1 MSELAKKTYANY
13 HKNYRESLE
22 KAMPYGT
29 MLETARKKREE
40 AQKLENEL
48 TTTPDVSTERIWTDW
63 RKDREKITK
72 LKNEAEAAEQAASAY
87 SAMMRQEGAKRLP
100 LNQLEYL
107 INAPGADKDPNIGYY
122 RTAYDQ
128 KKSRQE
134 TKNLPQNVIN
144 LLDRYNAED
153 TNATVDA
160 YSSIVAAMTGQKT
173 GRLYTSGARKAQ
185 IGQELE
191 RMGYSNYKDLAAYR
205 KYITDAE
212 TNEKTQK
219 EFENFAKDHP
229 AAAAASARLLSPTA
243 TITGFG
249 GWVKNNLNGSPLQSP
264 NTKGADFQLSRAKNA
279 IDDTVSNSFEDGKLS
294 KKTKAFLYQTGMSGI
309 DSLTASLLGK
319 SGGALLGAGAL
330 VDSYIDASDKGASK
344 NQAFWSSALSGI
356 AESLFESVSIG
367 RLNAMKEIAP
377 RSLRDI
383 IKNIGK
389 STLTNFSEEAA
400 TEVANILSDYLVNGG
415 ISDYQQQVNDKLR
428 AGYSKEEAK
437 KSTFLSMGKRVLEAG
452 AGGALMGAAFGSVG
466 SVSGKINYESQLKER
481 GKSLSEYGGEE
492 KLLASAY
499 QFGTDGDEK
508 LSKAANAVEQ
518 NRNELFRKTEEYEIN
533 QADTIQT
540 QETRNNA
547 KQAVEQRLTELG
559 EKSESINGVAEA
571 AIKVIAGEKLSTKE
585 KAAIENSRY
594 GQRVLNEIEDAEKVT
609 DNTASG
615 WAEGLSDSLKN
626 TVETQKTENVK
637 NKAKRPE
644 YTRKELRQ
652 IGKLEEA
659 LAEHTEE
666 TAKGSV
672 KMAVEDR
679 LTELGES
686 KENIEKVTQAA
697 VKAASGEEL
706 SARDERAIN
715 KSRFGKRVMNEIADA
730 MSERGAYSSN
740 WAADMKNDVD
750 GIYDVFSS
758 PDIDAYRNRGAYEGE
773 SAESRATVQQN
784 EAGTSTN
791 GTERFLKRTDMSEE
805 TLKTMDELREDGQ
818 DREAFEKSFE
828 AFYSM
833 GKSGYS
839 EEEAARS
846 QAAAASDFSDFQKQ
860 AAFELGKAAREVQ
873 NQVKLSSISK
883 IGENDTLV
891 LDENGNEVSL
901 FEVNADRGVKLLF
914 NKAAKLRDVEAANA
928 FLGGYETGMEV
939 IPYEE
944 SFRSF
949 NAAGK
954 QNQNISFEQF
964 MSEHKDYEELF
975 NYIKPETAYAAFETG
990 AQYAA
995 LNSTEQPKKSRKK
1008 AKTKGSYTNN
1018 TTAAETDAVFEAA
1031 AKKLGVQIVK
1041 EESLWSEDGR
1051 EANAQFIPSQMKI
1064 LISSQAQSEFTDTIH
1079 ELGHLAESYNGEK
1092 MASVRGA
1099 LFSWYVDKNG
1109 YSSLEDMIGKFQ
1121 EDYGTSREN
1130 AIEEMTNEALSGI
1143 FSTDEGVNDFLNWL
1157 KEDSGYSKAEKKSV
1171 LQRIIE
1177 FFDRI
1182 VEAVKQ
1188 TIKDGDLS
1196 QTAREFAQMQADKAA
1211 QIREMFLD
1219 ALDGIDGKKRKNTAE
1234 ETKNSIAPD
1243 FETKY
1248 DNWDK
1253 KDSTISFKVGT
1264 TSNVLKQLGV
1274 DVKTI
1279 FWDSSKILK
1288 IKRDH
1293 PAMKDS
1299 VIKQVPKILENP
1311 ILVMRSLTDDSR
1323 LTLFGEVYDTN
1334 NVPVLAVLELNAKSK
1349 KGTSVDIIKIA
1360 SAYGKDNN
1368 LQSFIDRSQ
1377 ILYINPNK
1385 KRTRSWFVVNRLQLP
1400 LLLTNS
1406 GFVNSSLSQNDSDV
1420 NKTLSKNITDSEVK
1434 NSLKRTDSEGTKNSR
1449 KKSYVSR
1456 DGHFLSYR
1464 ETGGSDAHEQ
1474 ALRWAAR
1481 NSVED
1486 GDRRLAYCKEAWYI
1500 IEKDSNDYAG
1510 YQVLERIRK
1519 GEYDN
1524 ERRRVEEYN
1533 RRNKR
1538 RTVSGEFAEYD
1549 FGSEQRVRY
1558 GDERYGFDIN
1568 GTGYETKS
1576 GRVLSVD
1583 RSSSQRGKA
1592 RIESGQ
1598 NTFGGNENRTGTGT
1612 ERLTD
1617 SEVKNSLKQTDRDKA
1632 ESTQSKKR
1640 LYNESDTLFMQWSNS
1655 QSTPVGKRKVFKRG
1669 KEWVLFE
1676 KTEDGCIELFRG
1688 KYKTEVLNY
1697 GKTYT
1702 ETNKSYDGYIEEIG
1716 ADNGR
1721 NLRDLLGI
1729 GDEGN
1734 ADGFGSQTES
1744 GRLQSDTGRSRG
1756 HLLSG
1761 DGRISDITDSE
1772 ETKNSLRHSLG
1783 ISDNTAEESLVA
1795 QNEEYRKLIGELQT
1809 QLGKRHFVDTKKVQT
1824 LAKVIKEDYRS
1835 TIRTDELTDMLGSF
1849 YSSIANNKG
1858 LSWDVVKIKTREIAE
1873 AVVSKSKN
1881 MTEISEKSR
1890 SVINDIRSVAI
1901 KLSDEQKA
1909 EVASYYGSYNNF
1921 RRSTFGTLKIRND
1934 GISLD
1939 QRFLELS
1946 ETYPYI
1952 FSKETADVDQ
1962 PTALFE
1968 AAKAL
1973 KNGYFDGENRFDR
1986 DSAVDFLAADIYEK
2000 YFEIPDSKSLEDD
2013 YRLKLNAEK
2022 VKLRRQLEKAK
2033 AQIKEENDIALRAAR
2048 AEYAENLSD
2057 IRDEYDEKF
2066 LQNKARY
2073 EQRVQKIADTN
2084 TRAQQRKA
2092 IIRKVKRFSNML
2104 LKTSTKGGYVGE
2116 KDGRKLVIYNNIP
2129 EELRKPVAALCE
2141 IFADDNSVFDFEK
2154 LDELKSSYAT
2164 IRANTPAEETYLS
2177 GIYDADIE
2185 EELERLK
2192 KTISGKRLAQL
2203 SQRQLGTI
2211 KNILDHFDAM
2221 IKNETEIFVN
2231 GRTRQMKE
2239 IGTKT
2244 LSELKAK
2251 GKKRQRQLGKLQNSA
2266 DRTKKFAV
2274 NNLKPVYFFEKVGGE
2289 FKTLYWDLHKG
2300 QDKYVRNIVA
2310 AENFIEKTVEKFGAD
2325 KWLKENDKATFTT
2338 VRKEKL
2344 ALTLEQRLLIYATAK
2359 REQLSGQNSLHLMS
2373 GGVVFENQIQRNK
2386 DKTKPWKFR
2395 DEDAQAHPLALE
2407 DIIKIVG
2414 SLTESQKKFA
2424 DELVGY
2430 LSGDMAQ
2437 LGNEVSMKLYGY
2449 RKFNER
2455 YYIPFNSAQ
2464 SFGFQRFGEQGESLL
2479 RSLSFTKQTV
2489 RGAATPLVLSDFTE
2503 VVAKHIERMSAY
2515 NALVVPLENMG
2526 KVWNFKTV
2534 TSDSEIGAS
2543 VASQFET
2550 AFGKEYRDYFVQ
2562 FVKDVNGNVM
2572 SDSREE
2578 VYNSFLRKFKKSA
2591 VFASASV
2598 TIQQPSAICRAFAE
2612 VNPIYFAAST
2622 FDSRKSYDECMK
2634 YAPIAQ
2640 LKEIGGFD
2648 TSSGRNMVDFLLE
2661 AKNQPK
2667 GKEKFKA
2674 FFTDS
2679 DFRDNVLSAAPGL
2692 ADRLTWAHIWNAVK
2706 RETKAK
2712 TGLSG
2717 ERLLEKAGERFTEVI
2732 EKTQVYDSVLTRS
2745 GNMRSKSGAMQ
2756 TVTAFMAEPTTT
2768 VNMLYDAAINAR
2780 QDPKKFFRV
2789 YSSVLCATLFNA
2801 ALKSIITAT
2810 RDDDEEKT
2818 NLEKYIAQVVGN
2830 FMNDLNPATLIPF
2843 VRDICSRFTGYDV
2856 SRSDV
2861 DMVSNLVDAI
2871 KKCTLGDKV
2880 PLDKKITGLAGALG
2894 DFLGIPA
2901 KNIIRDIYSVKTAV
2915 KDIKAPGKTTAKG
2928 IKFAIQA
2935 EIFPSLKNL
2944 NLLDEASR
2952 KEKLYEAWLDKDAE
2966 TYERLAKSYKSGTA
2980 IKDALTDEI
2989 KNDYLDGT
2997 ITAEKAEELLSP
3009 FFDEKNEAYYKIREW
3024 DDGEE
3029 ESEEEEDKNSGFYQL
3044 GTAKVKPKEKKKKEK
3059 TTNILLEIQG
3069 KDAEV
3074 KDEEEDSDEP
3084 YAKFTY
3090 LEEAVKASDAAAFKK
3105 EAADLRKHGISQ
3117 DTIEAKTKTYL
3128 KNDNQVV
3135 AAGKRYAKG
3144 DVSALDESERIAQK
3158 YGIEKRTVQAAIRSV
3173 AGIKTYSDSLTNGT
3187 DNIYADMHTAIAAKD
3202 NEAAAEI
3209 AGELIKAKIAEDI
3222 AEGKSADKAKN
3233 DVYHGVRSSIA
3244 SNWKE
3249 AYLKASSTERAEI
3262 RASLYATGAYESL
3275 YALDKTLANWRNG

>member
-1 MSELAKKTYANY
+1 MSKKNLTFQERAAQAYLNFEKAQIAQNKKTYAE
-13 HKNYRESLE
+13 KNAEKKAKEARE
-22 KAMPYGT
+22 KATQFDQNRTTIFQVPT
-29 MLETARKKREE
+29 KDKTWSDWRRDREE
-40 AQKLENEL
+40 LSRLRA
-48 TTTPDVSTERIWTDW
+48 
-63 RKDREKITK
+63 
-72 LKNEAEAAEQAASAY
+72 EAEEAEQRAAAISATVNQHRAN
-87 SAMMRQEGAKRLP
+87 SLSLDILDKR
-100 LNQLEYL
+100 

-134 TKNLPQNVIN
+134 TKNLPKNVIN

-153 TNATVDA
+153 TNSTADA
-160 YSSIVAAMTGQKT
+160 YSSIFAAMTGQKT
-173 GRLYTSGARKAQ
+173 GVNYTSGARRAQ

-191 RMGYSNYKDLAAYR
+191 RLGYSNYKDLAAYR
-205 KYITDAE
+205 KYITDTE

-309 DSLTASLLGK
+309 DSLTASLLGR
-319 SGGALLGAGAL
+319 GGGPLLGAGAL

-356 AESLFESVSIG
+356 AESLFESFSIG
-367 RLNAMKEIAP
+367 QLNAMKEIAP

-389 STLTNFSEEAA
+389 STVTNFSEEAA

-415 ISDYQQQVNDKLR
+415 ISDYQQQVNDKIR
-428 AGYSKEEAK
+428 AGYSKDEAK
-437 KSTFLSMGKRVLEAG
+437 KNTFLSMGKRVFEAG
-452 AGGALMGAAFGSVG
+452 AGGALMGAAFGGVG
-466 SVSGKINYESQLKER
+466 SVSGKINYDTQLKER

-492 KLLASAY
+492 RLLASAY

-508 LSKAANAVEQ
+508 LAKAANAVEQ
-518 NRNELFRKTEEYEIN
+518 NRNELFRKTEEFES
-533 QADTIQT
+533 A
-540 QETRNNA
+540 ET
-547 KQAVEQRLTELG
+547 AVDNRFTELG
-559 EKSESINGVAEA
+559 ENQKNIKKVSPV
-571 AIKVIAGEKLSTKE
+571 AIKAIMGEKLSAKD
-585 KAAIENSRY
+585 KRVIKNSKY
-594 GQRVLNEIEDAEKVT
+594 GQRVIGEISAAYSENGGGTTSKWAKEVIDNIGGTQDAKNE
-609 DNTASG
+609 
-615 WAEGLSDSLKN
+615 
-626 TVETQKTENVK
+626 
-637 NKAKRPE
+637 KATTRPE
-644 YTRKELRQ
+644 YTRKELKQ
-652 IGKLEEA
+652 IGKLDEE
-659 LAEHTEE
+659 LYKYTVEKSIESE
-666 TAKGSV
+666 RKSAK
-672 KMAVEDR
+672 KAIEDR
-679 LTELGES
+679 LVELGES
-686 KENIEKVTQAA
+686 EENSKTISSVA
-697 VKAASGEEL
+697 VKSAFGEKL
-706 SARDERAIN
+706 SAKDEKIIEN
-715 KSRFGKRVMNEIADA
+715 SKFGRRVLNEISYGMA
-730 MSERGAYSSN
+730 SSN
-740 WAADMKNDVD
+740 GFSSAWVTDMKDSIKNVRDSV
-750 GIYDVFSS
+750 YDAYYS
-758 PDIDAYRNRGAYEGE
+758 PDVDAYRNRIYEGE
-773 SAESRATVQQN
+773 STGSETAAQQSGARTN
-784 EAGTSTN
+784 TN
-791 GTERFLKRTDMSEE
+791 GTERYLNRTDISEE

-828 AFYSM
+828 AYYSM

-839 EEEAARS
+839 KEEAMAS
-846 QAAAASDFSDFQKQ
+846 KNAAASADFSDFQKEK
-860 AAFELGKAAREVQ
+860 AFELGQAAREVQ

-883 IGENDTLV
+883 IGKNDTLV

-914 NKAAKLRDVEAANA
+914 NKAAKLGDVEAANA
-928 FLGGYETGMEV
+928 FLGGYETGMDV
-939 IPYEE
+939 NLYEK
-944 SFRSF
+944 SFSSF
-949 NAAGK
+949 NAAGR

-964 MSEHKDYEELF
+964 INEHGDMKELYD
-975 NYIKPETAYAAFETG
+975 YIKPKTAYAAFETG
-990 AQYAA
+990 AQYAK
-995 LNSTEQPKKSRKK
+995 LNSAEQPKKSRKK

-1092 MASVRGA
+1092 MASVKGA
-1099 LFSWYVDKNG
+1099 LLDWYAEKNG
-1109 YSSLEDMIGKFQ
+1109 GTALEDTIKMFQ
-1121 EDYGTSREN
+1121 DSYGTSREN
-1130 AIEEMTNEALSGI
+1130 AIEEMTNEALSGL

-1219 ALDGIDGKKRKNTAE
+1219 ALDGIDGKKRENAGS
-1234 ETKNSIAPD
+1234 ETKDSLAPD
-1243 FETKY
+1243 FEAKY
-1248 DNWDK
+1248 DKWDK
-1253 KDSTISFKVGT
+1253 RDSTISFKIGT
-1264 TSNVLKQLGV
+1264 TSSVLKHLGV

-1293 PAMKDS
+1293 PSMRDS

-1311 ILVMRSLTDDSR
+1311 ILVMRSLTNDSR
-1323 LTLFGEVYDTN
+1323 LTLFGEVYDAEGI
-1334 NVPVLAVLELNAKSK
+1334 PVLAVLELNAKSK

-1406 GFVNSSLSQNDSDV
+1406 GFVDFSLSQNNGSV
-1420 NKTLSKNITDSEVK
+1420 NAD
-1434 NSLKRTDSEGTKNSR
+1434 SR
-1449 KKSYVSR
+1449 K
-1456 DGHFLSYR
+1456 
-1464 ETGGSDAHEQ
+1464 
-1474 ALRWAAR
+1474 
-1481 NSVED
+1481 
-1486 GDRRLAYCKEAWYI
+1486 
-1500 IEKDSNDYAG
+1500 
-1510 YQVLERIRK
+1510 
-1519 GEYDN
+1519 
-1524 ERRRVEEYN
+1524 
-1533 RRNKR
+1533 
-1538 RTVSGEFAEYD
+1538 
-1549 FGSEQRVRY
+1549 
-1558 GDERYGFDIN
+1558 
-1568 GTGYETKS
+1568 
-1576 GRVLSVD
+1576 
-1583 RSSSQRGKA
+1583 RS
-1592 RIESGQ
+1592 
-1598 NTFGGNENRTGTGT
+1598 
-1612 ERLTD
+1612 
-1617 SEVKNSLKQTDRDKA
+1617 
-1632 ESTQSKKR
+1632 
-1640 LYNESDTLFMQWSNS
+1640 
-1655 QSTPVGKRKVFKRG
+1655 
-1669 KEWVLFE
+1669 
-1676 KTEDGCIELFRG
+1676 
-1688 KYKTEVLNY
+1688 
-1697 GKTYT
+1697 
-1702 ETNKSYDGYIEEIG
+1702 
-1716 ADNGR
+1716 
-1721 NLRDLLGI
+1721 
-1729 GDEGN
+1729 
-1734 ADGFGSQTES
+1734 
-1744 GRLQSDTGRSRG
+1744 
-1756 HLLSG
+1756 
-1761 DGRISDITDSE
+1761 TDSE

-1824 LAKVIKEDYRS
+1824 LARVIKEDYRS

-1849 YSSIANNKG
+1849 YSSIANNEG
-1858 LSWDVVKIKTREIAE
+1858 LSWDIVKIKTREIAE

-1881 MTEISEKSR
+1881 MTETSEKSR
-1890 SVINDIRSVAI
+1890 NVINDIRSVAI

-1934 GISLD
+1934 GIALD
-1939 QRFLELS
+1939 QRFSELS

-1973 KNGYFDGENRFDR
+1973 KNGYFDGENGFDR

-2022 VKLRRQLEKAK
+2022 VKMRKSLEKVKAEIKEQYEDDLRRIRTTSAMNVLGVG
-2033 AQIKEENDIALRAAR
+2033 IA
-2048 AEYAENLSD
+2048 
-2057 IRDEYDEKF
+2057 YDEKF

-2154 LDELKSSYAT
+2154 LDELKSSYAA

-2177 GIYDADIE
+2177 GIYDTEIE

-2211 KNILDHFDAM
+2211 KNVLDHFDAM

-2231 GRTRQMKE
+2231 GRTKLVKDV
-2239 IGTKT
+2239 GTQT
-2244 LSELKAK
+2244 ISELKAK

-2266 DRTKKFAV
+2266 DTAKKFAV

-2300 QDKYVRNIVA
+2300 QDKYVRNIEA
-2310 AENFIEKTVEKFGAD
+2310 AKDSVEKTIKKFGAD
-2325 KWLKENDKATFTT
+2325 KWLKENDKVTFTT

-2373 GGVVFENQIQRNK
+2373 GGVVFEDQIQRNK

-2449 RKFNER
+2449 RKFNEK

-2515 NALVVPLENMG
+2515 NALVIPLENMG

-2572 SDSREE
+2572 SDSREA

-2598 TIQQPSAICRAFAE
+2598 TIQQPSAVCRAFAE

-2692 ADRLTWAHIWNAVK
+2692 ADRVTWAHIWNAVK

-2768 VNMLYDAAINAR
+2768 INMLYDAAINAR

-2818 NLEKYIAQVVGN
+2818 NLEKYIAQVIGN
-2830 FMNDLNPATLIPF
+2830 FMNDLNPATLVPF
-2843 VRDICSRFTGYDV
+2843 VRDIYSLLTGYDV
-2856 SRSDV
+2856 SRSDM

-2871 KKCTLGDKV
+2871 KKCTSGDSV
-2880 PLDKKITGLAGALG
+2880 SLDKKITSLAGALG

-2944 NLLDEASR
+2944 NLLDETSR

-2980 IKDALTDEI
+2980 IKNALTDEI

-2997 ITAEKAEELLSP
+2997 ITAEKAEELLST
-3009 FFDEKNEAYYKIREW
+3009 FFDEKNKAYYKIREW
-3024 DDGEE
+3024 NNGEK

-3044 GTAKVKPKEKKKKEK
+3044 GTAKVKPEEKKKKEK
-3059 TTNILLEIQG
+3059 TTNILLKIQG
-3069 KDAEV
+3069 KDSEV
-3074 KDEEEDSDEP
+3074 KDEDDSDEP

-3090 LEEAVKASDAAAFKK
+3090 LEEAVKASDAAAFQK

-3128 KNDNQVV
+3128 KNDKQVV

-3144 DVSALDESERIAQK
+3144 DTSALDESERIAQK
-3158 YGIEKRTVQAAIRSV
+3158 YGIETKTVTAAIRSV
-3173 AGIKTYSDSLTNGT
+3173 AGVTTYSDSLTEGT
-3187 DNIYADMHTAIAAKD
+3187 DYIYSDMHMAIASGD
-3202 NEAAAEI
+3202 NEKTARIAKEIIDAKVAA
-3209 AGELIKAKIAEDI
+3209 GMDR
-3222 AEGKSADKAKN
+3222 DKALF
-3233 DVYHGVRSSIA
+3233 GARSSL
-3244 SNWKE
+3244 SSKWKPI
-3249 AYLKASSTERAEI
+3249 YLAASSTERTKI
-3262 RASLYATGAYESL
+3262 RESLYATGAYSSL

>member
-1 MSELAKKTYANY
+1 M
-13 HKNYRESLE
+13 
-22 KAMPYGT
+22 
-29 MLETARKKREE
+29 
-40 AQKLENEL
+40 AQLDN
-48 TTTPDVSTERIWTDW
+48 
-63 RKDREKITK
+63 
-72 LKNEAEAAEQAASAY
+72 AA
-87 SAMMRQEGAKRLP
+87 
-100 LNQLEYL
+100 
-107 INAPGADKDPNIGYY
+107 
-122 RTAYDQ
+122 
-128 KKSRQE
+128 
-134 TKNLPQNVIN
+134 
-144 LLDRYNAED
+144 
-153 TNATVDA
+153 
-160 YSSIVAAMTGQKT
+160 
-173 GRLYTSGARKAQ
+173 
-185 IGQELE
+185 
-191 RMGYSNYKDLAAYR
+191 
-205 KYITDAE
+205 
-212 TNEKTQK
+212 
-219 EFENFAKDHP
+219 
-229 AAAAASARLLSPTA
+229 
-243 TITGFG
+243 
-249 GWVKNNLNGSPLQSP
+249 
-264 NTKGADFQLSRAKNA
+264 
-279 IDDTVSNSFEDGKLS
+279 
-294 KKTKAFLYQTGMSGI
+294 
-309 DSLTASLLGK
+309 DS
-319 SGGALLGAGAL
+319 
-330 VDSYIDASDKGASK
+330 D
-344 NQAFWSSALSGI
+344 
-356 AESLFESVSIG
+356 
-367 RLNAMKEIAP
+367 
-377 RSLRDI
+377 
-383 IKNIGK
+383 
-389 STLTNFSEEAA
+389 SEERGFK
-400 TEVANILSDYLVNGG
+400 S
-415 ISDYQQQVNDKLR
+415 LR
-428 AGYSKEEAK
+428 AGQK
-437 KSTFLSMGKRVLEAG
+437 KK
-452 AGGALMGAAFGSVG
+452 
-466 SVSGKINYESQLKER
+466 
-481 GKSLSEYGGEE
+481 
-492 KLLASAY
+492 
-499 QFGTDGDEK
+499 
-508 LSKAANAVEQ
+508 
-518 NRNELFRKTEEYEIN
+518 
-533 QADTIQT
+533 
-540 QETRNNA
+540 
-547 KQAVEQRLTELG
+547 
-559 EKSESINGVAEA
+559 
-571 AIKVIAGEKLSTKE
+571 
-585 KAAIENSRY
+585 
-594 GQRVLNEIEDAEKVT
+594 
-609 DNTASG
+609 
-615 WAEGLSDSLKN
+615 
-626 TVETQKTENVK
+626 
-637 NKAKRPE
+637 P
-644 YTRKELRQ
+644 
-652 IGKLEEA
+652 
-659 LAEHTEE
+659 
-666 TAKGSV
+666 
-672 KMAVEDR
+672 
-679 LTELGES
+679 
-686 KENIEKVTQAA
+686 
-697 VKAASGEEL
+697 
-706 SARDERAIN
+706 
-715 KSRFGKRVMNEIADA
+715 
-730 MSERGAYSSN
+730 
-740 WAADMKNDVD
+740 
-750 GIYDVFSS
+750 
-758 PDIDAYRNRGAYEGE
+758 
-773 SAESRATVQQN
+773 
-784 EAGTSTN
+784 
-791 GTERFLKRTDMSEE
+791 
-805 TLKTMDELREDGQ
+805 
-818 DREAFEKSFE
+818 
-828 AFYSM
+828 
-833 GKSGYS
+833 
-839 EEEAARS
+839 
-846 QAAAASDFSDFQKQ
+846 
-860 AAFELGKAAREVQ
+860 
-873 NQVKLSSISK
+873 
-883 IGENDTLV
+883 
-891 LDENGNEVSL
+891 
-901 FEVNADRGVKLLF
+901 
-914 NKAAKLRDVEAANA
+914 
-928 FLGGYETGMEV
+928 V
-939 IPYEE
+939 IPYV
-944 SFRSF
+944 
-949 NAAGK
+949 
-954 QNQNISFEQF
+954 
-964 MSEHKDYEELF
+964 
-975 NYIKPETAYAAFETG
+975 
-990 AQYAA
+990 
-995 LNSTEQPKKSRKK
+995 SR
-1008 AKTKGSYTNN
+1008 
-1018 TTAAETDAVFEAA
+1018 DCR
-1031 AKKLGVQIVK
+1031 L
-1041 EESLWSEDGR
+1041 
-1051 EANAQFIPSQMKI
+1051 
-1064 LISSQAQSEFTDTIH
+1064 
-1079 ELGHLAESYNGEK
+1079 
-1092 MASVRGA
+1092 
-1099 LFSWYVDKNG
+1099 
-1109 YSSLEDMIGKFQ
+1109 
-1121 EDYGTSREN
+1121 
-1130 AIEEMTNEALSGI
+1130 

-1157 KEDSGYSKAEKKSV
+1157 KEDSGYSKAEKESV
-1171 LQRIIE
+1171 LQRIID

-1196 QTAREFAQMQADKAA
+1196 KTAREFAQMQADKAA

-1219 ALDGIDGKKRKNTAE
+1219 ALDGIDGKARKNTAE
-1234 ETKNSIAPD
+1234 ETKNSKKKQR
-1243 FETKY
+1243 KY
-1248 DNWDK
+1248 TNPYENWY
-1253 KDSTISFKVGT
+1253 
-1264 TSNVLKQLGV
+1264 GV
-1274 DVKTI
+1274 D
-1279 FWDSSKILK
+1279 S
-1288 IKRDH
+1288 
-1293 PAMKDS
+1293 
-1299 VIKQVPKILENP
+1299 
-1311 ILVMRSLTDDSR
+1311 
-1323 LTLFGEVYDTN
+1323 
-1334 NVPVLAVLELNAKSK
+1334 
-1349 KGTSVDIIKIA
+1349 
-1360 SAYGKDNN
+1360 
-1368 LQSFIDRSQ
+1368 
-1377 ILYINPNK
+1377 
-1385 KRTRSWFVVNRLQLP
+1385 
-1400 LLLTNS
+1400 
-1406 GFVNSSLSQNDSDV
+1406 
-1420 NKTLSKNITDSEVK
+1420 
-1434 NSLKRTDSEGTKNSR
+1434 
-1449 KKSYVSR
+1449 
-1456 DGHFLSYR
+1456 DGHFLPSN
-1464 ETGGSDAHEQ
+1464 ETGGSDASEQ
-1474 ALRWAAR
+1474 ALFWVAR
-1481 NSVED
+1481 ENVSD
-1486 GDRRLAYCKEAWYI
+1486 GDLWLAPGLGSCYI
-1500 IEKDSNDYAG
+1500 IERMENDRHGYKVVEKIEERDRDYA
-1510 YQVLERIRK
+1510 
-1519 GEYDN
+1519 
-1524 ERRRVEEYN
+1524 
-1533 RRNKR
+1533 KR
-1538 RTVSGEFAEYD
+1538 RIDKHNAENRAKTISREFAEYD
-1549 FGSEQRVRY
+1549 FSSEQRVQF
-1558 GDERYGFDIN
+1558 GNERYDSDISEI
-1568 GTGYETKS
+1568 GYETKG

-1583 RSSSQRGKA
+1583 RSSSQRGKT
-1592 RIESGQ
+1592 RVKSGQ

-1612 ERLTD
+1612 KRLTD

-1632 ESTQSKKR
+1632 ESTQNKKR
-1640 LYNESDTLFMQWSNS
+1640 LYNESDTLFLQWSNS
-1655 QSTPVGKRKVFKRG
+1655 PSVPAGERKMFKRG
-1669 KEWVLFE
+1669 EEWAWFK
-1676 KTEDGCIELFRG
+1676 KTENGCVELFRSKDKEVVREHERAYRKATDEIYG
-1688 KYKTEVLNY
+1688 NTE
-1697 GKTYT
+1697 
-1702 ETNKSYDGYIEEIG
+1702 SIR
-1716 ADNGR
+1716 ADKGR
-1721 NLRDLLGI
+1721 DIWNLRVPRHR
-1729 GDEGN
+1729 GDDVGN
-1734 ADGFGSQTES
+1734 GGQTGSE
-1744 GRLQSDTGRSRG
+1744 RLQSDSEGDNEHLRSGIRG
-1756 HLLSG
+1756 
-1761 DGRISDITDSE
+1761 ISDITDSE

-1783 ISDNTAEESLVA
+1783 ISDSTAEESLVA
-1795 QNEEYRKLIGELQT
+1795 QNEEYRKLISELQT

-1824 LAKVIKEDYRS
+1824 LARVIKEDYRS

-1881 MTEISEKSR
+1881 MTETSEKSR

-1939 QRFLELS
+1939 QRFSELS

-1962 PTALFE
+1962 PMALFE

-1973 KNGYFDGENRFDR
+1973 KNGYFDGENGFDR

-2022 VKLRRQLEKAK
+2022 VKLRGQLEKAK
-2033 AQIKEENDIALRAAR
+2033 AQIKEENNIALRAAR
-2048 AEYAENLSD
+2048 AEYSKNLSD
-2057 IRDEYDEKF
+2057 IRKEYDEKF

-2141 IFADDNSVFDFEK
+2141 IFTDDNSVFDFEK
-2154 LDELKSSYAT
+2154 LDELKSSYAA

-2177 GIYDADIE
+2177 GIYDTEIE

-2203 SQRQLGTI
+2203 SQRQLGVI
-2211 KNILDHFDAM
+2211 KNVLDHFDAM

-2231 GRTRQMKE
+2231 GRTKLVKDV
-2239 IGTKT
+2239 GTQT

-2300 QDKYVRNIVA
+2300 QDKYVRNIEA
-2310 AENFIEKTVEKFGAD
+2310 AKDFVEKTVEKFGAD
-2325 KWLKENDKATFTT
+2325 KWLKKNDKATFTT

-2373 GGVVFENQIQRNK
+2373 GGVVFENQIQRSK

-2489 RGAATPLVLSDFTE
+2489 KGAATPLVLSDFTK

-2648 TSSGRNMVDFLLE
+2648 TASGRNMVDFLLE

-2692 ADRLTWAHIWNAVK
+2692 ADRVTWAHIWNAVK

-2768 VNMLYDAAINAR
+2768 INMLYDAAINAR

-2818 NLEKYIAQVVGN
+2818 NLEKYIAQVIGN
-2830 FMNDLNPATLIPF
+2830 FMNDLNPATLVPF
-2843 VRDICSRFTGYDV
+2843 VRDIYSLFTGYDV
-2856 SRSDV
+2856 SRSDM

-2871 KKCTLGDKV
+2871 KKCTSGDSV
-2880 PLDKKITGLAGALG
+2880 SLDKKITSLAGALG

-2944 NLLDEASR
+2944 NLLDETSR

-2980 IKDALTDEI
+2980 IKNALTDEI

-3009 FFDEKNEAYYKIREW
+3009 FFDEKNKAYYKIREW

-3044 GTAKVKPKEKKKKEK
+3044 GTAKVIKAKVQKKEK
-3059 TTNILLEIQG
+3059 VSNVLSVLQG
-3069 KDAEV
+3069 KDGEV
-3074 KDEEEDSDEP
+3074 KDEEDSDEP

-3090 LEEAVKASDAAAFKK
+3090 LEEAVKANDAAAFKK

-3128 KNDNQVV
+3128 KNDKQVV

-3158 YGIEKRTVQAAIRSV
+3158 YGIETKTVTAAIRSV
-3173 AGIKTYSDSLTNGT
+3173 AGVTTYSDSLTEGT
-3187 DNIYADMHTAIAAKD
+3187 EYIYSDMHMAIASGD
-3202 NEAAAEI
+3202 NE
-3209 AGELIKAKIAEDI
+3209 KTAKIAKEIID
-3222 AEGKSADKAKN
+3222 AKVAAGMDRDKALF
-3233 DVYHGVRSSIA
+3233 GARSSL
-3244 SNWKE
+3244 SSKWKPI
-3249 AYLKASSTERAEI
+3249 YLAASSTERAKI
-3262 RASLYATGAYESL
+3262 RESLYATGVYSSL

>member
-1 MSELAKKTYANY
+1 MSKKNLTFQERAAQAYLNFEKAQVAQNKKTYAE
-13 HKNYRESLE
+13 KNAEKKAKEARE
-22 KAMPYGT
+22 KANQFDQNRTTIFQVP
-29 MLETARKKREE
+29 KKDKTWSDWRRDREE
-40 AQKLENEL
+40 L
-48 TTTPDVSTERIWTDW
+48 SR
-63 RKDREKITK
+63 
-72 LKNEAEAAEQAASAY
+72 LKAEAEEAEQRAAAIAATVNQHRANSL
-87 SAMMRQEGAKRLP
+87 SLDILDKR
-100 LNQLEYL
+100 
-107 INAPGADKDPNIGYY
+107 INAPGADKDSNIGYY

-134 TKNLPQNVIN
+134 TKNLPKNVIN
-144 LLDRYNAED
+144 LLDQYNKED
-153 TNATVDA
+153 TNSTADA
-160 YSSIVAAMTGQKT
+160 YASVFAAMTGQKS
-173 GRLYTSGARKAQ
+173 GVNFTSGAKKAQ

-205 KYITDAE
+205 KYITDAK

-219 EFENFAKDHP
+219 EFENFAKEHP
-229 AAAAASARLLSPTA
+229 TVAAASARLLSPTA
-243 TITGFG
+243 TVTGFG
-249 GWVKNNLNGSPLQSP
+249 GWIKNNVNGSPLQSP
-264 NTKGADFQLSRAKNA
+264 NAKGADFQLSRAKNT

-294 KKTKAFLYQTGMSGI
+294 KKAKAFLYQTGMSGI
-309 DSLTASLLGK
+309 DSLTASLLGRG
-319 SGGALLGAGAL
+319 GGALLGAGAL

-356 AESLFESVSIG
+356 AESLFESFSIG
-367 RLNAMKEIAP
+367 QLKAMKEIAP
-377 RSLRDI
+377 KSLRDI

-389 STLTNFSEEAA
+389 STVTNFSEEAA

-415 ISDYQQQVNDKLR
+415 ISDYQQQVNDKIR
-428 AGYSKEEAK
+428 AGYSKDEAK
-437 KSTFLSMGKRVLEAG
+437 KSTLLSMGKRVLEAG
-452 AGGALMGAAFGSVG
+452 AGGALMGAAFGGIG
-466 SVSGKINYESQLKER
+466 SVSGKISYDTQLKER

-508 LSKAANAVEQ
+508 LAKAANAVEQ
-518 NRNELFRKTEEYEIN
+518 NRNELFRKTEEFES
-533 QADTIQT
+533 
-540 QETRNNA
+540 A
-547 KQAVEQRLTELG
+547 KAAVDNRLAELG
-559 EKSESINGVAEA
+559 ESKKNIQEISQTAVK
-571 AIKVIAGEKLSTKE
+571 AIFGEKLSAKD
-585 KAAIENSRY
+585 KRAIKNSKY
-594 GQRVLNEIEDAEKVT
+594 GQRVINEISAAYSENGGGTTSKWAKEVIDNIGGTQDAKNEKAT
-609 DNTASG
+609 T
-615 WAEGLSDSLKN
+615 
-626 TVETQKTENVK
+626 
-637 NKAKRPE
+637 RPE
-644 YTRKELRQ
+644 YTSKELRQ

-686 KENIEKVTQAA
+686 KKSIKKISEAT
-697 VKAASGEEL
+697 VKAVLGKEL
-706 SARDERAIN
+706 SARERNAIR
-715 KSRFGKRVMNEIADA
+715 KSNYGSTVINEV
-730 MSERGAYSSN
+730 S
-740 WAADMKNDVD
+740 AAEVGNNEYASDWVTDMKNDIS
-750 GIYDVFSS
+750 GIYDAYSS
-758 PDIDAYRNRGAYEGE
+758 PNVDAYRNRIYEGE
-773 SAESRATVQQN
+773 STGSETAAQQS
-784 EAGTSTN
+784 EAGTNTN
-791 GTERFLKRTDMSEE
+791 GTERYLKRTDMSEE

-828 AFYSM
+828 AYYSM

-839 EEEAARS
+839 KEEAMAS
-846 QAAAASDFSDFQKQ
+846 KNAAATSDFSDFQKEK
-860 AAFELGKAAREVQ
+860 AFELGQAAKEVQ
-873 NQVKLSSISK
+873 SQVKLSSISK
-883 IGENDTLV
+883 IGKNDTLV

-914 NKAAKLRDVEAANA
+914 NKAAKLGDVEAANA
-928 FLGGYETGMEV
+928 FLGGYETGMDV
-939 IPYEE
+939 NLYEK
-944 SFRSF
+944 SFSSF
-949 NAAGK
+949 NAAGR

-964 MSEHKDYEELF
+964 INEHGDMKELYD
-975 NYIKPETAYAAFETG
+975 YIKPETAYAAFETG
-990 AQYAA
+990 AQYAK
-995 LNSTEQPKKSRKK
+995 LNSTEQPKAQKRSARSEG
-1008 AKTKGSYTNN
+1008 AYTNN
-1018 TTAAETDAVFEAA
+1018 TTAAETDAVFEAT

-1130 AIEEMTNEALSGI
+1130 AIEEMTNEALSGL

-1196 QTAREFAQMQADKAA
+1196 QTAREFAQMQTDKAA

-1219 ALDGIDGKKRKNTAE
+1219 ALDGIDGKKRENAE
-1234 ETKNSIAPD
+1234 SKT
-1243 FETKY
+1243 
-1248 DNWDK
+1248 
-1253 KDSTISFKVGT
+1253 KDSRKR
-1264 TSNVLKQLGV
+1264 V
-1274 DVKTI
+1274 D
-1279 FWDSSKILK
+1279 FDEKI
-1288 IKRDH
+1288 D
-1293 PAMKDS
+1293 KD
-1299 VIKQVPKILENP
+1299 
-1311 ILVMRSLTDDSR
+1311 
-1323 LTLFGEVYDTN
+1323 
-1334 NVPVLAVLELNAKSK
+1334 
-1349 KGTSVDIIKIA
+1349 KGKA
-1360 SAYGKDNN
+1360 H
-1368 LQSFIDRSQ
+1368 
-1377 ILYINPNK
+1377 NK
-1385 KRTRSWFVVNRLQLP
+1385 KRRIYNEQETLFMIWQESASTPIGEKKAFERGNAVILYEKTEGGCVELSRRKIKKEEQEYERTYRKTNESFNWYLEEVESDMGRSEENNNFHRFAGNTVRSGGQTERERLQSDTKRNNEH
-1400 LLLTNS
+1400 LL
-1406 GFVNSSLSQNDSDV
+1406 SSDNRTSDV
-1420 NKTLSKNITDSEVK
+1420 TDSEETK
-1434 NSLKRTDSEGTKNSR
+1434 NSLKRTDSEGTVLSAEQQEFFKNS
-1449 KKSYVSR
+1449 KVR
-1456 DGHFLSYR
+1456 DEEGNLLVVYHGTDDDFTVFDRTKGRSTMVIQGSFFSPWELDASGYGSNVKAYYLNIKNPASEGVAYKALNRFKGQNNAGVKAR
-1464 ETGGSDAHEQ
+1464 EYLESLGYDGVE
-1474 ALRWAAR
+1474 
-1481 NSVED
+1481 NS
-1486 GDRRLAYCKEAWYI
+1486 G
-1500 IEKDSNDYAG
+1500 
-1510 YQVLERIRK
+1510 
-1519 GEYDN
+1519 
-1524 ERRRVEEYN
+1524 EEYIA
-1533 RRNKR
+1533 
-1538 RTVSGEFAEYD
+1538 F
-1549 FGSEQRVRY
+1549 
-1558 GDERYGFDIN
+1558 
-1568 GTGYETKS
+1568 
-1576 GRVLSVD
+1576 
-1583 RSSSQRGKA
+1583 
-1592 RIESGQ
+1592 
-1598 NTFGGNENRTGTGT
+1598 
-1612 ERLTD
+1612 
-1617 SEVKNSLKQTDRDKA
+1617 
-1632 ESTQSKKR
+1632 
-1640 LYNESDTLFMQWSNS
+1640 NS
-1655 QSTPVGKRKVFKRG
+1655 QQIKSIDNLSP
-1669 KEWVLFE
+1669 
-1676 KTEDGCIELFRG
+1676 TE
-1688 KYKTEVLNY
+1688 NP
-1697 GKTYT
+1697 
-1702 ETNKSYDGYIEEIG
+1702 
-1716 ADNGR
+1716 
-1721 NLRDLLGI
+1721 
-1729 GDEGN
+1729 
-1734 ADGFGSQTES
+1734 
-1744 GRLQSDTGRSRG
+1744 
-1756 HLLSG
+1756 
-1761 DGRISDITDSE
+1761 DIRY
-1772 ETKNSLRHSLG
+1772 SLRHSLG
-1783 ISDNTAEESLVA
+1783 ISDSTAEESLVA

-1824 LAKVIKEDYRS
+1824 LARVIKEDYRS

-1939 QRFLELS
+1939 QRFSELS

-1973 KNGYFDGENRFDR
+1973 KNGYYDENGFDR

-2022 VKLRRQLEKAK
+2022 VKLRGQLEKAK

-2057 IRDEYDEKF
+2057 IREEYDEKF

-2084 TRAQQRKA
+2084 SRAQQRKA

-2129 EELRKPVAALCE
+2129 EELRPPVAALCE

-2154 LDELKSSYAT
+2154 LDELKSSYAA

-2177 GIYDADIE
+2177 GIYDAEIE

-2211 KNILDHFDAM
+2211 KNVLDHFDAM

-2231 GRTRQMKE
+2231 GRTKLVKDV
-2239 IGTKT
+2239 GTQT

-2266 DRTKKFAV
+2266 DMTKKFAV

-2300 QDKYVRNIVA
+2300 QDKYVRNVEA
-2310 AENFIEKTVEKFGAD
+2310 AKDFVEKTVEKFGAD
-2325 KWLKENDKATFTT
+2325 KWLKENDKVTFTT

-2373 GGVVFENQIQRNK
+2373 GGVVFENQIQKNK

-2407 DIIKIVG
+2407 DITKIVG

-2598 TIQQPSAICRAFAE
+2598 TIQQPSAVCRAFAE

-2692 ADRLTWAHIWNAVK
+2692 ADRVTWAHIWNAVK

-2843 VRDICSRFTGYDV
+2843 VRDIYSLFTGYDV

-2871 KKCTLGDKV
+2871 KKCTSGDSV
-2880 PLDKKITGLAGALG
+2880 PLDKKITSLAGALG

-3009 FFDEKNEAYYKIREW
+3009 FFDEKNKAYYKIREW

-3044 GTAKVKPKEKKKKEK
+3044 DTAKVKPKEKKKKEK
-3059 TTNILLEIQG
+3059 TTNILLKIQG

-3074 KDEEEDSDEP
+3074 EDEEEDSDEP

-3128 KNDNQVV
+3128 KNDKQVV

-3144 DVSALDESERIAQK
+3144 DVSALDESERIANK

-3173 AGIKTYSDSLTNGT
+3173 AGIKTYSDSLTDGT
-3187 DNIYADMHTAIAAKD
+3187 DNIYADMHTAIAAGD

-3209 AGELIKAKIAEDI
+3209 AGELIKAKIAENI
-3222 AEGKSADKAKN
+3222 AKGKSADKAKN
-3233 DVYHGVRSSIA
+3233 DVYYGVRSSIA

-3249 AYLKASSTERAEI
+3249 AYLKASSTKRAEI

-3275 YALDKTLANWRNG
+3275 YALDKTLANWRDG

>member
-40 AQKLENEL
+40 AQKLENKL
-48 TTTPDVSTERIWTDW
+48 TTTPDVSTDRIWTDW

-87 SAMMRQEGAKRLP
+87 SAMMRQEGANRLP

-107 INAPGADKDPNIGYY
+107 VNAPNANKNPDIGYY
-122 RTAYDQ
+122 RKAYDQ

-134 TKNLPQNVIN
+134 TKNLPKNVIN

-153 TNATVDA
+153 TNSTADA
-160 YSSIVAAMTGQKT
+160 YSSIFAAMTGQKT
-173 GRLYTSGARKAQ
+173 GVNYTSGARRAQ

-191 RMGYSNYKDLAAYR
+191 RLGYSNYKDLAAYR

-309 DSLTASLLGK
+309 DSLTASLLGR
-319 SGGALLGAGAL
+319 GGGPLLGAGAL

-356 AESLFESVSIG
+356 AESLFESFSIG
-367 RLNAMKEIAP
+367 QLNAMKEIAP

-389 STLTNFSEEAA
+389 STVTNFSEEAA

-415 ISDYQQQVNDKLR
+415 ISDYQQQVNDKIR

-452 AGGALMGAAFGSVG
+452 AGGALMGAAFGGIG
-466 SVSGKINYESQLKER
+466 SVSGKISYDTQLKER

-508 LSKAANAVEQ
+508 LAKAANDVEQ
-518 NRNELFRKTEEYEIN
+518 NRNELFRKTEEFEN
-533 QADTIQT
+533 
-540 QETRNNA
+540 
-547 KQAVEQRLTELG
+547 KQAETNTEEG
-559 EKSESINGVAEA
+559 AQDTQG
-571 AIKVIAGEKLSTKE
+571 
-585 KAAIENSRY
+585 
-594 GQRVLNEIEDAEKVT
+594 
-609 DNTASG
+609 ASKG
-615 WAEGLSDSLKN
+615 K
-626 TVETQKTENVK
+626 TKTES
-637 NKAKRPE
+637 RPE
-644 YTRKELRQ
+644 YTRKELKQ

-659 LAEHTEE
+659 LSEHTKE
-666 TAKGSV
+666 TAKGSI
-672 KMAVEDR
+672 KMSVEER
-679 LTELGES
+679 LKELGES
-686 KENIEKVTQAA
+686 KESIEKVTQAA
-697 VKAASGEEL
+697 VKAVSGEEL
-706 SARDERAIN
+706 SARDKRAIE

-730 MSERGAYSSN
+730 TSERGAYSSS

-758 PDIDAYRNRGAYEGE
+758 PDVDAYRNREAYEGE
-773 SAESRATVQQN
+773 SAESGAAAQQSGARTN
-784 EAGTSTN
+784 TN
-791 GTERFLKRTDMSEE
+791 GTERYLNRTDISEE
-805 TLKTMDELREDGQ
+805 TLKTMDKLREDGQ

-839 EEEAARS
+839 EEEVARS
-846 QAAAASDFSDFQKQ
+846 QAAATSDFSDFQKQ
-860 AAFELGKAAREVQ
+860 AAFELGQAAREVQ

-883 IGENDTLV
+883 IGKNDTLV

-928 FLGGYETGMEV
+928 FLGGYEAGMEV

-954 QNQNISFEQF
+954 QNISYEQF
-964 MSEHKDYEELF
+964 MSEHKDYAELF

-995 LNSTEQPKKSRKK
+995 LNSAEQPKAQKRSAKSEG
-1008 AKTKGSYTNN
+1008 AYTNN

-1130 AIEEMTNEALSGI
+1130 AIEEMTNEALSGL

-1182 VEAVKQ
+1182 VKAVKQ

-1196 QTAREFAQMQADKAA
+1196 KTAREFAQMQADKAA

-1219 ALDGIDGKKRKNTAE
+1219 ALDGIDGKARKNTAE
-1234 ETKNSIAPD
+1234 ETKNSIKKTKDISYDEQIEKVFSKHFGRSDSLYIGKPSDNLIKAGFSNAPFAMNQSD
-1243 FETKY
+1243 IRKSHEATAKNRNYSRHGVSKEFFEQLPSKI
-1248 DNWDK
+1248 NNAVMFIVNK
-1253 KDSTISFKVGT
+1253 NGT
-1264 TSNVLKQLGV
+1264 TVITDYQMNDRNGEKSFVVAGVWHNQKMENDTVNQIKSVYPLDNFVNRVFKAADESKLVISDTKKAQAMLATVGVQSSEVSRLLELSNDSISQTGD
-1274 DVKTI
+1274 DVKHFSDI
-1279 FWDSSKILK
+1279 G
-1288 IKRDH
+1288 
-1293 PAMKDS
+1293 
-1299 VIKQVPKILENP
+1299 
-1311 ILVMRSLTDDSR
+1311 
-1323 LTLFGEVYDTN
+1323 GEET
-1334 NVPVLAVLELNAKSK
+1334 
-1349 KGTSVDIIKIA
+1349 
-1360 SAYGKDNN
+1360 
-1368 LQSFIDRSQ
+1368 
-1377 ILYINPNK
+1377 
-1385 KRTRSWFVVNRLQLP
+1385 
-1400 LLLTNS
+1400 
-1406 GFVNSSLSQNDSDV
+1406 
-1420 NKTLSKNITDSEVK
+1420 K
-1434 NSLKRTDSEGTKNSR
+1434 NSLKRPDFNKKIDKDEGN
-1449 KKSYVSR
+1449 
-1456 DGHFLSYR
+1456 
-1464 ETGGSDAHEQ
+1464 AH
-1474 ALRWAAR
+1474 
-1481 NSVED
+1481 N
-1486 GDRRLAYCKEAWYI
+1486 
-1500 IEKDSNDYAG
+1500 
-1510 YQVLERIRK
+1510 
-1519 GEYDN
+1519 
-1524 ERRRVEEYN
+1524 
-1533 RRNKR
+1533 
-1538 RTVSGEFAEYD
+1538 
-1549 FGSEQRVRY
+1549 
-1558 GDERYGFDIN
+1558 
-1568 GTGYETKS
+1568 
-1576 GRVLSVD
+1576 
-1583 RSSSQRGKA
+1583 
-1592 RIESGQ
+1592 
-1598 NTFGGNENRTGTGT
+1598 
-1612 ERLTD
+1612 
-1617 SEVKNSLKQTDRDKA
+1617 
-1632 ESTQSKKR
+1632 KKR
-1640 LYNESDTLFMQWSNS
+1640 LYNEADTLFLQWSNS
-1655 QSTPVGKRKVFKRG
+1655 QSTPVGERKMFKRG
-1669 KEWVLFE
+1669 EEWAWFK
-1676 KTEDGCIELFRG
+1676 KTENGCVELFRSKDKEVVREHERAYRKATDEIYG
-1688 KYKTEVLNY
+1688 NTE
-1697 GKTYT
+1697 
-1702 ETNKSYDGYIEEIG
+1702 SIR
-1716 ADNGR
+1716 ADKGR
-1721 NLRDLLGI
+1721 DIWNLRVPRHR
-1729 GDEGN
+1729 GDDVGN
-1734 ADGFGSQTES
+1734 GGQTGSE
-1744 GRLQSDTGRSRG
+1744 RLQTDSEGDNEHLRSGIRG
-1756 HLLSG
+1756 
-1761 DGRISDITDSE
+1761 ISDITDSE

-1795 QNEEYRKLIGELQT
+1795 QNEEYRKLISELQT

-1824 LAKVIKEDYRS
+1824 LARVIKEDYRS

-1890 SVINDIRSVAI
+1890 NVINDIRSVAI

-1939 QRFLELS
+1939 QRFSELS

-1973 KNGYFDGENRFDR
+1973 KNGYFDDENGFDR

-2022 VKLRRQLEKAK
+2022 VKLRGQLEKAK
-2033 AQIKEENDIALRAAR
+2033 AQIKEENNIALRAAR

-2057 IRDEYDEKF
+2057 IRKEYDEKF

-2141 IFADDNSVFDFEK
+2141 IFTDDNSVFDFEK
-2154 LDELKSSYAT
+2154 LDELKSSYAA

-2177 GIYDADIE
+2177 GIYDTEIE

-2211 KNILDHFDAM
+2211 KNVLDHFDAM

-2231 GRTRQMKE
+2231 GRTKLVKDV
-2239 IGTKT
+2239 GTQT

-2266 DRTKKFAV
+2266 DTTKKFAV

-2300 QDKYVRNIVA
+2300 QDKYVRNIEA
-2310 AENFIEKTVEKFGAD
+2310 AKDFVEKTVEKFGAD

-2338 VRKEKL
+2338 ARKEKL

-2489 RGAATPLVLSDFTE
+2489 KGAATPLVLSDFTK

-2515 NALVVPLENMG
+2515 NALVIPLENMG

-2534 TSDSEIGAS
+2534 TNDSEIGAS

-2648 TSSGRNMVDFLLE
+2648 TASGRNMVDFLLE

-2674 FFTDS
+2674 FFTDP

-2692 ADRLTWAHIWNAVK
+2692 ADRVTWAHIWNAVK
-2706 RETKAK
+2706 RETKVK

-2768 VNMLYDAAINAR
+2768 INMLYDAAINAR

-2818 NLEKYIAQVVGN
+2818 NLEKYIAQVIGN

-2843 VRDICSRFTGYDV
+2843 VRDIYSLFTGYDV
-2856 SRSDV
+2856 SRSDM

-2871 KKCTLGDKV
+2871 KKCTSGDKV
-2880 PLDKKITGLAGALG
+2880 PLDKKITRLAGALG

-2980 IKDALTDEI
+2980 IKNALTDEI

-3009 FFDEKNEAYYKIREW
+3009 FFDEKNKAYYKIREW

-3044 GTAKVKPKEKKKKEK
+3044 GTAKVIKAKVQKKEK
-3059 TTNILLEIQG
+3059 VSNVLSVLQG
-3069 KDAEV
+3069 KDGEV
-3074 KDEEEDSDEP
+3074 KDEEDSDEP

-3144 DVSALDESERIAQK
+3144 DTSALDESERIAQK
-3158 YGIEKRTVQAAIRSV
+3158 YGIETKTVTAAIRSV
-3173 AGIKTYSDSLTNGT
+3173 AGVTTYSDSLTEGT
-3187 DNIYADMHTAIAAKD
+3187 DYIYSDMHMAIASGD
-3202 NEAAAEI
+3202 NE
-3209 AGELIKAKIAEDI
+3209 KTAKIAKEIID
-3222 AEGKSADKAKN
+3222 AKVAAGMDRDKAL
-3233 DVYHGVRSSIA
+3233 YGARSSL
-3244 SNWKE
+3244 SSKWKPI
-3249 AYLKASSTERAEI
+3249 YLAASSTERAKI
-3262 RASLYATGAYESL
+3262 RESLYATGAYSSL

>member
-1 MSELAKKTYANY
+1 MSKKNLTFQERAAQAYLNFEKAQIAQNKKTYAE
-13 HKNYRESLE
+13 KNAEKKAKEARERANQFDQSRTTVFQV
-22 KAMPYGT
+22 P
-29 MLETARKKREE
+29 KKDKTWSDWRRDREE
-40 AQKLENEL
+40 LSRL
-48 TTTPDVSTERIWTDW
+48 
-63 RKDREKITK
+63 KD
-72 LKNEAEAAEQAASAY
+72 EAEEAEQRAAAISSTVNQHRAN
-87 SAMMRQEGAKRLP
+87 SLSLDILDKR
-100 LNQLEYL
+100 
-107 INAPGADKDPNIGYY
+107 INAPGADKDSNIGYY

-134 TKNLPQNVIN
+134 TKNLPKNVIN
-144 LLDRYNAED
+144 LLDRYNEED
-153 TNATVDA
+153 TAATADKYASVF
-160 YSSIVAAMTGQKT
+160 AAMTGQKS
-173 GRLYTSGARKAQ
+173 GVNYISGARKAQ

-205 KYITDAE
+205 KYITDAK

-219 EFENFAKDHP
+219 EFENFAKEHP
-229 AAAAASARLLSPTA
+229 TVAAASARLLSPTA
-243 TITGFG
+243 TVMGFG
-249 GWVKNNLNGSPLQSP
+249 GWIKNNVNGSPLQSP
-264 NTKGADFQLSRAKNA
+264 NSKGADFQLSRAKNT

-309 DSLTASLLGK
+309 DSLTASLLGRG
-319 SGGALLGAGAL
+319 GGALLGAGAL

-356 AESLFESVSIG
+356 AESLFESFSIG
-367 RLNAMKEIAP
+367 QLNAMKEIAP

-389 STLTNFSEEAA
+389 STVTNFSEEAA

-415 ISDYQQQVNDKLR
+415 ISDYQQQVNDKIR
-428 AGYSKEEAK
+428 AGYSKDEAK
-437 KSTFLSMGKRVLEAG
+437 KNTFLSMGKRVLEAG
-452 AGGALMGAAFGSVG
+452 AGGALMGAAFGGVG
-466 SVSGKINYESQLKER
+466 SVSGKINYDTQLKER

-508 LSKAANAVEQ
+508 LAKAANAVEQ
-518 NRNELFRKTEEYEIN
+518 NRNELFRKTEEYETN

-547 KQAVEQRLTELG
+547 KQAVEQRLVELG
-559 EKSESINGVAEA
+559 EKSENINGVAEA
-571 AIKVIAGEKLSTKE
+571 AVKVVAGEKLSTQE

-594 GQRVLNEIEDAEKVT
+594 GQRVLNEIEDAET
-609 DNTASG
+609 GAGNTASD
-615 WAEGLSDSLKN
+615 WAMGLSDSLKN
-626 TVETQKTENVK
+626 TAETHKTENVK

-644 YTRKELRQ
+644 YTKKELRQ

-659 LAEHTEE
+659 LSEHTKETVKGNIKMSVEE
-666 TAKGSV
+666 
-672 KMAVEDR
+672 R
-679 LTELGES
+679 LKELGES
-686 KENIEKVTQAA
+686 KENIEGITQAA
-697 VKAASGEEL
+697 VKAVSGEEL
-706 SARDERAIN
+706 SARDERAIK
-715 KSRFGKRVMNEIADA
+715 KSRFGKRVMNEIVDA
-730 MSERGAYSSN
+730 ISERGAYSSN

-750 GIYDVFSS
+750 GIYNVFSS
-758 PDIDAYRNRGAYEGE
+758 PDVDAYRNRVYEGE
-773 SAESRATVQQN
+773 STGSETAAQQN
-784 EAGTSTN
+784 GARTN
-791 GTERFLKRTDMSEE
+791 TNEPERYLNRTDISEE
-805 TLKTMDELREDGQ
+805 TLKTMDELRENGQ

-828 AFYSM
+828 AYYSM

-839 EEEAARS
+839 KEEAMTSRT
-846 QAAAASDFSDFQKQ
+846 AAASADFSDFQKQ
-860 AAFELGKAAREVQ
+860 AAFELGQAAREVQ

-883 IGENDTLV
+883 IGKNDTLV

-914 NKAAKLRDVEAANA
+914 NKAAKLGDVEAANA

-995 LNSTEQPKKSRKK
+995 LNSAEQPKAQKRSARSEG
-1008 AKTKGSYTNN
+1008 AYTNN

-1041 EESLWSEDGR
+1041 EESLWSEDGQ

-1130 AIEEMTNEALSGI
+1130 AIEEMTNEALSGL

-1157 KEDSGYSKAEKKSV
+1157 KEESGYSKAEKKSV

-1234 ETKNSIAPD
+1234 E
-1243 FETKY
+1243 
-1248 DNWDK
+1248 
-1253 KDSTISFKVGT
+1253 
-1264 TSNVLKQLGV
+1264 
-1274 DVKTI
+1274 
-1279 FWDSSKILK
+1279 
-1288 IKRDH
+1288 
-1293 PAMKDS
+1293 
-1299 VIKQVPKILENP
+1299 
-1311 ILVMRSLTDDSR
+1311 
-1323 LTLFGEVYDTN
+1323 
-1334 NVPVLAVLELNAKSK
+1334 
-1349 KGTSVDIIKIA
+1349 
-1360 SAYGKDNN
+1360 
-1368 LQSFIDRSQ
+1368 
-1377 ILYINPNK
+1377 
-1385 KRTRSWFVVNRLQLP
+1385 
-1400 LLLTNS
+1400 
-1406 GFVNSSLSQNDSDV
+1406 
-1420 NKTLSKNITDSEVK
+1420 
-1434 NSLKRTDSEGTKNSR
+1434 TKNSR

-1533 RRNKR
+1533 RRNTNSDLERKIAGYNNDNKSTTNAASGR
-1538 RTVSGEFAEYD
+1538 RYGADVYGAEYQTESRQIRSVAGTS
-1549 FGSEQRVRY
+1549 FNQRK
-1558 GDERYGFDIN
+1558 
-1568 GTGYETKS
+1568 T
-1576 GRVLSVD
+1576 
-1583 RSSSQRGKA
+1583 Q
-1592 RIESGQ
+1592 IESGQ

-1612 ERLTD
+1612 ERL
-1617 SEVKNSLKQTDRDKA
+1617 
-1632 ESTQSKKR
+1632 
-1640 LYNESDTLFMQWSNS
+1640 
-1655 QSTPVGKRKVFKRG
+1655 
-1669 KEWVLFE
+1669 
-1676 KTEDGCIELFRG
+1676 
-1688 KYKTEVLNY
+1688 
-1697 GKTYT
+1697 
-1702 ETNKSYDGYIEEIG
+1702 
-1716 ADNGR
+1716 
-1721 NLRDLLGI
+1721 
-1729 GDEGN
+1729 
-1734 ADGFGSQTES
+1734 
-1744 GRLQSDTGRSRG
+1744 
-1756 HLLSG
+1756 
-1761 DGRISDITDSE
+1761 TDSE

-1795 QNEEYRKLIGELQT
+1795 QNEEYRKLISELQT

-1824 LAKVIKEDYRS
+1824 LARVIKEDYRS

-1939 QRFLELS
+1939 QRFSELS

-1973 KNGYFDGENRFDR
+1973 KNGYYDENGFDR
-1986 DSAVDFLAADIYEK
+1986 DSAVDFLSADIYEK

-2022 VKLRRQLEKAK
+2022 VKLRGQLEKTK

-2057 IRDEYDEKF
+2057 IREEYDEKF

-2084 TRAQQRKA
+2084 SRAQQRKA

-2154 LDELKSSYAT
+2154 LDELKSSYAA

-2211 KNILDHFDAM
+2211 KNVLDHFDAM

-2231 GRTRQMKE
+2231 GRTKLVKDV
-2239 IGTKT
+2239 GTQT

-2266 DRTKKFAV
+2266 DMTKKFAV

-2300 QDKYVRNIVA
+2300 QDKYVRNVEA
-2310 AENFIEKTVEKFGAD
+2310 AKDFVEKTVEKFGAD
-2325 KWLKENDKATFTT
+2325 KWLKENDKVTFTT

-2344 ALTLEQRLLIYATAK
+2344 ALTLEQRLLIYVTAK

-2407 DIIKIVG
+2407 DITKIVG

-2598 TIQQPSAICRAFAE
+2598 TIQQPSAVCRAFAE

-2692 ADRLTWAHIWNAVK
+2692 ADRVTWAHIWNAVK

-2818 NLEKYIAQVVGN
+2818 NLEKYIAQVIGN
-2830 FMNDLNPATLIPF
+2830 FMNDLNPATLVPF
-2843 VRDICSRFTGYDV
+2843 VRDIYSLFTGYDV

-2871 KKCTLGDKV
+2871 KKCTSGDSV
-2880 PLDKKITGLAGALG
+2880 SLDKKITSLAGALG

-2952 KEKLYEAWLDKDAE
+2952 KEKLYEAWLDKDEE

-2980 IKDALTDEI
+2980 IKNALTDEI

-3009 FFDEKNEAYYKIREW
+3009 FFDEKNKAYYKIREW

-3029 ESEEEEDKNSGFYQL
+3029 ESEEEDDKNNGFYHL

-3074 KDEEEDSDEP
+3074 KDEEDSDEP

-3128 KNDNQVV
+3128 KNDKQVV

-3173 AGIKTYSDSLTNGT
+3173 AGIKTYSDSLTDGT

-3209 AGELIKAKIAEDI
+3209 AGELIKAKIAENI
-3222 AEGKSADKAKN
+3222 AKGKSADKAKN
-3233 DVYHGVRSSIA
+3233 DVYYGVRSSIA

-3249 AYLKASSTERAEI
+3249 AYLKASSTERAKI
-3262 RASLYATGAYESL
+3262 RESLYATGAYSSI

>member
-1 MSELAKKTYANY
+1 MSELAKKTYAAY
-13 HKNYRESLE
+13 HKQYRQGIEDALSPRTKLLES
-22 KAMPYGT
+22 
-29 MLETARKKREE
+29 AREKREE
-40 AQKLENEL
+40 AQNIEKNK
-48 TTTPDVSTERIWTDW
+48 TTIGQVLFTDKTWADW

-87 SAMMRQEGAKRLP
+87 SAMMRQESANRLP

-107 INAPGADKDPNIGYY
+107 VNAPNANKNPDIGYY

-134 TKNLPQNVIN
+134 TKNLPKNVIN
-144 LLDRYNAED
+144 LLDQYNKED
-153 TNATVDA
+153 TNATADA
-160 YSSIVAAMTGQKT
+160 YASVFAAMTGQKS
-173 GRLYTSGARKAQ
+173 GVNYTSGARKAQ

-205 KYITDAE
+205 KYITDAK

-219 EFENFAKDHP
+219 EFENFAKEHP
-229 AAAAASARLLSPTA
+229 TVAAASARLLSPTA
-243 TITGFG
+243 TVTGFG
-249 GWVKNNLNGSPLQSP
+249 GWIKNNVNGSPLQSP
-264 NTKGADFQLSRAKNA
+264 NAKGADFQLSRAKNT

-294 KKTKAFLYQTGMSGI
+294 KKAKAFLYQTGMSGI
-309 DSLTASLLGK
+309 DSLTASLLGRG
-319 SGGALLGAGAL
+319 GGALLGAGAL

-367 RLNAMKEIAP
+367 QLNAMKEIAP
-377 RSLRDI
+377 RSLRDV

-389 STLTNFSEEAA
+389 STLTNFSEEAT
-400 TEVANILSDYLVNGG
+400 TEIANILSDYLINGG
-415 ISDYQQQVNDKLR
+415 ISDYQQQVNDKIR
-428 AGYSKEEAK
+428 AGYSKDEAK
-437 KSTFLSMGKRVLEAG
+437 KSTLLSMGKRVLEAG
-452 AGGALMGAAFGSVG
+452 AGGALMGAAFGGIG
-466 SVSGKINYESQLKER
+466 SVSGKISYDTQLKER

-499 QFGTDGDEK
+499 QFGTEGDEK
-508 LSKAANAVEQ
+508 LAKAANAVEQ
-518 NRNELFRKTEEYEIN
+518 NRNELFRKTEEFEN
-533 QADTIQT
+533 RQAETNTEENAQDTQGA
-540 QETRNNA
+540 N
-547 KQAVEQRLTELG
+547 
-559 EKSESINGVAEA
+559 
-571 AIKVIAGEKLSTKE
+571 KE
-585 KAAIENSRY
+585 KTK
-594 GQRVLNEIEDAEKVT
+594 NE
-609 DNTASG
+609 S
-615 WAEGLSDSLKN
+615 
-626 TVETQKTENVK
+626 
-637 NKAKRPE
+637 RPE
-644 YTRKELRQ
+644 YTRKELKQ

-686 KENIEKVTQAA
+686 KENIEGITQAA
-697 VKAASGEEL
+697 VKAVSGEEL
-706 SARDERAIN
+706 SARDERAIK

-730 MSERGAYSSN
+730 MGERGAYSSN
-740 WAADMKNDVD
+740 WAADMKNDID
-750 GIYDVFSS
+750 GIYNVFSS
-758 PDIDAYRNRGAYEGE
+758 PDVDAYRNRIYEGE
-773 SAESRATVQQN
+773 STGSETAAQQS
-784 EAGTSTN
+784 EAGTNTN
-791 GTERFLKRTDMSEE
+791 ETERFLKRTDMSEE

-839 EEEAARS
+839 EEEVARS
-846 QAAAASDFSDFQKQ
+846 QAAATSDFSDFQKQ
-860 AAFELGKAAREVQ
+860 AAFELGQAAREVQ

-883 IGENDTLV
+883 IGKNDTLV

-914 NKAAKLRDVEAANA
+914 NKAAKLGDVEAANA

-964 MSEHKDYEELF
+964 MSEHKDFEELF

-995 LNSTEQPKKSRKK
+995 LNSAEQPKTQKRSARSEG
-1008 AKTKGSYTNN
+1008 TYTNN

-1234 ETKNSIAPD
+1234 ETKNSRKKQR
-1243 FETKY
+1243 KY
-1248 DNWDK
+1248 TNPYENWY
-1253 KDSTISFKVGT
+1253 
-1264 TSNVLKQLGV
+1264 GV
-1274 DVKTI
+1274 D
-1279 FWDSSKILK
+1279 S
-1288 IKRDH
+1288 
-1293 PAMKDS
+1293 
-1299 VIKQVPKILENP
+1299 
-1311 ILVMRSLTDDSR
+1311 
-1323 LTLFGEVYDTN
+1323 
-1334 NVPVLAVLELNAKSK
+1334 
-1349 KGTSVDIIKIA
+1349 
-1360 SAYGKDNN
+1360 
-1368 LQSFIDRSQ
+1368 
-1377 ILYINPNK
+1377 
-1385 KRTRSWFVVNRLQLP
+1385 
-1400 LLLTNS
+1400 
-1406 GFVNSSLSQNDSDV
+1406 
-1420 NKTLSKNITDSEVK
+1420 
-1434 NSLKRTDSEGTKNSR
+1434 
-1449 KKSYVSR
+1449 
-1456 DGHFLSYR
+1456 DGHFLPSN
-1464 ETGGSDAHEQ
+1464 EIGGSDASEQ
-1474 ALRWAAR
+1474 ALFWVAQED
-1481 NSVED
+1481 VTD
-1486 GDRRLAYCKEAWYI
+1486 GDLRLATGLGSCYI
-1500 IEKDSNDYAG
+1500 IERMENDRYGYKVVEKIEERDRDYEKRRITEHNREKRTDLEGRLAG
-1510 YQVLERIRK
+1510 Y
-1519 GEYDN
+1519 N
-1524 ERRRVEEYN
+1524 N
-1533 RRNKR
+1533 NNKSAANA
-1538 RTVSGEFAEYD
+1538 V
-1549 FGSEQRVRY
+1549 
-1558 GDERYGFDIN
+1558 GDERHDSDVPEAGHQ
-1568 GTGYETKS
+1568 TKS
-1576 GRVLSVD
+1576 RQIRSVAGT
-1583 RSSSQRGKA
+1583 SFNQRKT
-1592 RIESGQ
+1592 RIDTEQ

-1617 SEVKNSLKQTDRDKA
+1617 SEVKNSLKRTDRDKA
-1632 ESTQSKKR
+1632 ESTHNKRR
-1640 LYNESDTLFMQWSNS
+1640 LYNESDTLFLQWSNGS
-1655 QSTPVGKRKVFKRG
+1655 SVPVGERKVFKRG
-1669 KEWVLFE
+1669 KDWVLFE
-1676 KTEDGCIELFRG
+1676 KAENGCVELFREKTKNEVR
-1688 KYKTEVLNY
+1688 KYERAHRKTDDRVR
-1697 GKTYT
+1697 
-1702 ETNKSYDGYIEEIG
+1702 EIVSEIRSDMG
-1716 ADNGR
+1716 RNGR
-1721 NLRDLLGI
+1721 NNNIHRLS
-1729 GDEGN
+1729 GN
-1734 ADGFGSQTES
+1734 VAGNGRQNGSE
-1744 GRLQSDTGRSRG
+1744 RLQADSERSSG
-1756 HLLSG
+1756 HLLSS

-1783 ISDNTAEESLVA
+1783 VFDSTAEESLAA

-1824 LAKVIKEDYRS
+1824 LARVIKEDYRS

-1849 YSSIANNKG
+1849 YNSIANNKG

-1939 QRFLELS
+1939 QRFSELS

-1973 KNGYFDGENRFDR
+1973 KNGYFDGENGFDR
-1986 DSAVDFLAADIYEK
+1986 DSAVDFLSADIYEK

-2022 VKLRRQLEKAK
+2022 VKLRGQLEKAK

-2057 IRDEYDEKF
+2057 IREEYDEKF

-2084 TRAQQRKA
+2084 SRAQQRKA

-2154 LDELKSSYAT
+2154 LDELKSSYAA

-2211 KNILDHFDAM
+2211 KNVLDHFDAM

-2231 GRTRQMKE
+2231 GRTKLVKDV
-2239 IGTKT
+2239 GTQT

-2266 DRTKKFAV
+2266 DTAKKFAV

-2300 QDKYVRNIVA
+2300 QDKYVRNVEA
-2310 AENFIEKTVEKFGAD
+2310 AKDFVEKTIEKFGAD
-2325 KWLKENDKATFTT
+2325 KWLKENDKVTFTT

-2407 DIIKIVG
+2407 DITKIVG

-2550 AFGKEYRDYFVQ
+2550 AFGKEYRDYFIQ

-2572 SDSREE
+2572 SDNREA
-2578 VYNSFLRKFKKSA
+2578 VYNSLLRKFKKSA

-2598 TIQQPSAICRAFAE
+2598 TIQQPSAVCRAFAE

-2692 ADRLTWAHIWNAVK
+2692 ADRVTWAHIWNAVK

-2745 GNMRSKSGAMQ
+2745 GNMRSKSGMMQ

-2768 VNMLYDAAINAR
+2768 INMLYDAASTAKQN
-2780 QDPKKFFRV
+2780 PKKFFRV
-2789 YSSVLCATLFNA
+2789 VSSVISATLFNA

-2830 FMNDLNPATLIPF
+2830 FMNDLNPATLVPF
-2843 VRDICSRFTGYDV
+2843 VRDIYSLLTGYDV
-2856 SRSDV
+2856 SRSDM
-2861 DMVSNLVDAI
+2861 DMVSNLIDAI
-2871 KKCTLGDKV
+2871 KKCTSGDSV
-2880 PLDKKITGLAGALG
+2880 SLDKKITSLAGALG

-2980 IKDALTDEI
+2980 IKNALTDEI

-3009 FFDEKNEAYYKIREW
+3009 FFDEKNKAYYKIREW

-3044 GTAKVKPKEKKKKEK
+3044 DTAKVKKAKVQKKEK
-3059 TTNILLEIQG
+3059 VSNVLSVLQG
-3069 KDAEV
+3069 KDGEV
-3074 KDEEEDSDEP
+3074 KDEEDSDEP

-3128 KNDNQVV
+3128 KNDKQVV

-3144 DVSALDESERIAQK
+3144 DVGALDESERIANK
-3158 YGIEKRTVQAAIRSV
+3158 YGIETKTVTAAIRSV
-3173 AGIKTYSDSLTNGT
+3173 AGVTTYSDSLTEGT
-3187 DNIYADMHTAIAAKD
+3187 DYIYSDMHMAIASGD
-3202 NEAAAEI
+3202 NE
-3209 AGELIKAKIAEDI
+3209 KTAKIAKEIID
-3222 AEGKSADKAKN
+3222 AKVAAGMDRDKAL
-3233 DVYHGVRSSIA
+3233 YGARSSL
-3244 SNWKE
+3244 SSKWKPI
-3249 AYLKASSTERAEI
+3249 YLAASSTERAKI
-3262 RASLYATGAYESL
+3262 RESLYATGAYSSL
-3275 YALDKTLANWRNG
+3275 YALDKTLANWRDG

>member
-1 MSELAKKTYANY
+1 MSKKNLTFQERAAQAYLNFEKAQIAQNKKTYAE
-13 HKNYRESLE
+13 KNAEKKAKEARE
-22 KAMPYGT
+22 KATQFDQNRTTIFQVPT
-29 MLETARKKREE
+29 KDKTWSDWRRDREE
-40 AQKLENEL
+40 L
-48 TTTPDVSTERIWTDW
+48 SR
-63 RKDREKITK
+63 
-72 LKNEAEAAEQAASAY
+72 LKAEAEEAEQRAAAISATVNQHRAN
-87 SAMMRQEGAKRLP
+87 SLSLDILDKR
-100 LNQLEYL
+100 

-134 TKNLPQNVIN
+134 TKNLPKNVIN

-153 TNATVDA
+153 TNSTADA
-160 YSSIVAAMTGQKT
+160 YSSIFAAMTGQKT
-173 GRLYTSGARKAQ
+173 GVNYTSGARRAQ

-191 RMGYSNYKDLAAYR
+191 RLGYSNYKDLAAYR

-309 DSLTASLLGK
+309 DSLTASLLGR
-319 SGGALLGAGAL
+319 GGGPLLGAGAL

-356 AESLFESVSIG
+356 AESLFESFSIG
-367 RLNAMKEIAP
+367 QLNAMKEIAP

-389 STLTNFSEEAA
+389 STVTNFSEEAA

-415 ISDYQQQVNDKLR
+415 ISDYQQQVNDKIR

-452 AGGALMGAAFGSVG
+452 AGGALMGAAFGGVG
-466 SVSGKINYESQLKER
+466 SVSGKINYDTQLKER

-492 KLLASAY
+492 RLLASTY

-508 LSKAANAVEQ
+508 LAKAANAVEQ
-518 NRNELFRKTEEYEIN
+518 NRNELFRKTEEFES
-533 QADTIQT
+533 
-540 QETRNNA
+540 A
-547 KQAVEQRLTELG
+547 KAAVDNRLAELG
-559 EKSESINGVAEA
+559 ESKKNIQEISQTAVK
-571 AIKVIAGEKLSTKE
+571 AIFGEKLSAEDKR
-585 KAAIENSRY
+585 AIKNSKY
-594 GQRVLNEIEDAEKVT
+594 GQRVINEISAAYSENGGGTTSKWAKEVIDNIGGTQDAKNEKAT
-609 DNTASG
+609 T
-615 WAEGLSDSLKN
+615 
-626 TVETQKTENVK
+626 
-637 NKAKRPE
+637 RPE
-644 YTRKELRQ
+644 YTRKELKQ
-652 IGKLEEA
+652 IGKLDEE
-659 LAEHTEE
+659 LYKYTVEKSIESE
-666 TAKGSV
+666 RKSAK
-672 KMAVEDR
+672 KAIEDR
-679 LTELGES
+679 LVELGES
-686 KENIEKVTQAA
+686 EENSKTISSVA
-697 VKAASGEEL
+697 VKSAFGEKL
-706 SARDERAIN
+706 SAKDEKIIEN
-715 KSRFGKRVMNEIADA
+715 SKFGRRVLNEISYGMA
-730 MSERGAYSSN
+730 SSN
-740 WAADMKNDVD
+740 GFSSAWVTDMKDSIKNVRDSV
-750 GIYDVFSS
+750 YDAYYS
-758 PDIDAYRNRGAYEGE
+758 PDVDAYRNRIYEGE
-773 SAESRATVQQN
+773 STGSETAAQQSGARTN
-784 EAGTSTN
+784 TN
-791 GTERFLKRTDMSEE
+791 GTERYLNRTDISEE

-828 AFYSM
+828 AYYSM

-839 EEEAARS
+839 KEEAMAS
-846 QAAAASDFSDFQKQ
+846 KNAAASADFSDFQKEK
-860 AAFELGKAAREVQ
+860 AFELGQAAREVQ

-883 IGENDTLV
+883 IGKNDTLV

-914 NKAAKLRDVEAANA
+914 NKAAKLGDVEAANA
-928 FLGGYETGMEV
+928 FLGGYETGMDV
-939 IPYEE
+939 NLYEK
-944 SFRSF
+944 SFSSF
-949 NAAGK
+949 NAAGR

-964 MSEHKDYEELF
+964 INEHGDMKELYD
-975 NYIKPETAYAAFETG
+975 YIKPKTAYAAFETG

-995 LNSTEQPKKSRKK
+995 LNSAKQPKTQKRNTKSEG
-1008 AKTKGSYTNN
+1008 AYTNN

-1092 MASVRGA
+1092 MASVKGA
-1099 LFSWYVDKNG
+1099 LLDWYAEKNG
-1109 YSSLEDMIGKFQ
+1109 GTALEDTIKMFQ
-1121 EDYGTSREN
+1121 DSYGTSREN
-1130 AIEEMTNEALSGI
+1130 AIEEMTNEALSGL

-1211 QIREMFLD
+1211 QIREMFLE
-1219 ALDGIDGKKRKNTAE
+1219 ALDGINGKKRKNTAE
-1234 ETKNSIAPD
+1234 ETKNSIKKTKDISYDEQIEKVFSKHFGRSDSLYIGKPSDKLIKTGFSNAPFAMNQSD
-1243 FETKY
+1243 IRKSHEATAKNKNYSRHGVSKEFFEQLPSKI
-1248 DNWDK
+1248 NNAVMFIVNK
-1253 KDSTISFKVGT
+1253 NGT
-1264 TSNVLKQLGV
+1264 T
-1274 DVKTI
+1274 
-1279 FWDSSKILK
+1279 
-1288 IKRDH
+1288 
-1293 PAMKDS
+1293 
-1299 VIKQVPKILENP
+1299 VI
-1311 ILVMRSLTDDSR
+1311 TDYQMNDR
-1323 LTLFGEVYDTN
+1323 NGE
-1334 NVPVLAVLELNAKSK
+1334 KS
-1349 KGTSVDIIKIA
+1349 
-1360 SAYGKDNN
+1360 
-1368 LQSFIDRSQ
+1368 
-1377 ILYINPNK
+1377 
-1385 KRTRSWFVVNRLQLP
+1385 FVVAGVWHNQKM
-1400 LLLTNS
+1400 
-1406 GFVNSSLSQNDSDV
+1406 DSDV
-1420 NKTLSKNITDSEVK
+1420 VNQVKSVYPLDDFKSQVYRAAENRKLVITDKKKAQAILSEVGVQPSERSRLLELSNDSISQTGDDVKHFSDIGGEETK
-1434 NSLKRTDSEGTKNSR
+1434 NSLKRSNFN
-1449 KKSYVSR
+1449 KKI
-1456 DGHFLSYR
+1456 D
-1464 ETGGSDAHEQ
+1464 
-1474 ALRWAAR
+1474 
-1481 NSVED
+1481 
-1486 GDRRLAYCKEAWYI
+1486 K
-1500 IEKDSNDYAG
+1500 
-1510 YQVLERIRK
+1510 
-1519 GEYDN
+1519 
-1524 ERRRVEEYN
+1524 
-1533 RRNKR
+1533 
-1538 RTVSGEFAEYD
+1538 
-1549 FGSEQRVRY
+1549 
-1558 GDERYGFDIN
+1558 DERN
-1568 GTGYETKS
+1568 
-1576 GRVLSVD
+1576 
-1583 RSSSQRGKA
+1583 A
-1592 RIESGQ
+1592 H
-1598 NTFGGNENRTGTGT
+1598 N
-1612 ERLTD
+1612 
-1617 SEVKNSLKQTDRDKA
+1617 
-1632 ESTQSKKR
+1632 KKR
-1640 LYNESDTLFMQWSNS
+1640 LYNESDTLFLQWSNS
-1655 QSTPVGKRKVFKRG
+1655 PSVPIGERKMFKRG
-1669 KEWVLFE
+1669 NDWAWFK
-1676 KTEDGCIELFRG
+1676 KTENGCVELFRG
-1688 KYKTEVLNY
+1688 KNKKEAREYERTYRKTNESYGWYLEEVGFDMVRSGGNNNLHQLA
-1697 GKTYT
+1697 GDTV
-1702 ETNKSYDGYIEEIG
+1702 G
-1716 ADNGR
+1716 NGR
-1721 NLRDLLGI
+1721 QTGSEGLQADTERDREHLRTGI
-1729 GDEGN
+1729 
-1734 ADGFGSQTES
+1734 
-1744 GRLQSDTGRSRG
+1744 RG
-1756 HLLSG
+1756 
-1761 DGRISDITDSE
+1761 ISDITDSE

-1783 ISDNTAEESLVA
+1783 ISDSTAEESLVA

-1824 LAKVIKEDYRS
+1824 LARVIKEDYRS

-1849 YSSIANNKG
+1849 YSSIANNEG

-1881 MTEISEKSR
+1881 MTEFSEKSR

-1939 QRFLELS
+1939 KRFSELS
-1946 ETYPYI
+1946 GTYPYI

-1962 PTALFE
+1962 PMALFE

-1973 KNGYFDGENRFDR
+1973 RNGYFDGENGFDR

-2013 YRLKLNAEK
+2013 YKLKLNREK
-2022 VKLRRQLEKAK
+2022 VKMRESLEKAK
-2033 AQIKEENDIALRAAR
+2033 AKFKEEYENNLRLVKIDYYTKSFQFDK
-2048 AEYAENLSD
+2048 EL
-2057 IRDEYDEKF
+2057 

-2084 TRAQQRKA
+2084 TRAQERKA

-2154 LDELKSSYAT
+2154 LDELKSSYAA

-2177 GIYDADIE
+2177 GIYDTEIE
-2185 EELERLK
+2185 EDLERLK

-2211 KNILDHFDAM
+2211 KNVLDHFDAM

-2231 GRTRQMKE
+2231 GRTKLVKDV
-2239 IGTKT
+2239 GTQT
-2244 LSELKAK
+2244 ISELKAK

-2266 DRTKKFAV
+2266 DTAKKFAV

-2300 QDKYVRNIVA
+2300 QDKYVRNIEA
-2310 AENFIEKTVEKFGAD
+2310 AKDFVEKTIEKFGAD
-2325 KWLKENDKATFTT
+2325 KWLKKNDKVTFTT

-2373 GGVVFENQIQRNK
+2373 GGVVFEDQIQRNK

-2449 RKFNER
+2449 RKFNEK

-2515 NALVVPLENMG
+2515 NALVIPLENMG

-2572 SDSREE
+2572 SDSREA

-2598 TIQQPSAICRAFAE
+2598 TIQQPSAVCRAFAE

-2692 ADRLTWAHIWNAVK
+2692 ADRVTWAHIWNAVK

-2768 VNMLYDAAINAR
+2768 INMLYDAAINAR

-2789 YSSVLCATLFNA
+2789 VSSVISATLFNA

-2810 RDDDEEKT
+2810 RDDDDEKT

-2843 VRDICSRFTGYDV
+2843 VRDIYSLFTGYDV

-2871 KKCTLGDKV
+2871 KKCTSGDKV

-2944 NLLDEASR
+2944 NLLDETSR

-2980 IKDALTDEI
+2980 IKNALTDEI
-2989 KNDYLDGT
+2989 QKDYLDGT
-2997 ITAEKAEELLSP
+2997 ITAEKAEELLTP
-3009 FFDEKNEAYYKIREW
+3009 LVDEKNKEYYKIREW

-3044 GTAKVKPKEKKKKEK
+3044 GTAKVIKAKVQKKEK
-3059 TTNILLEIQG
+3059 VSNVLSVLQG
-3069 KDAEV
+3069 KDGEV
-3074 KDEEEDSDEP
+3074 KDEEDSDEP

-3128 KNDNQVV
+3128 KNDKQVV

-3158 YGIEKRTVQAAIRSV
+3158 YGIETKTVTAAIRSV
-3173 AGIKTYSDSLTNGT
+3173 AGVTTYSDSLTEGT
-3187 DNIYADMHTAIAAKD
+3187 DYIYSDMHMAIASGD
-3202 NEAAAEI
+3202 NEKTARIAKEIIDAKVAA
-3209 AGELIKAKIAEDI
+3209 GMDR
-3222 AEGKSADKAKN
+3222 DKALF
-3233 DVYHGVRSSIA
+3233 GARSSL
-3244 SNWKE
+3244 SSKWKPI
-3249 AYLKASSTERAEI
+3249 YLAASSTERAKI
-3262 RASLYATGAYESL
+3262 RESLYATGAYSSL

>member
-40 AQKLENEL
+40 AQKLENKL
-48 TTTPDVSTERIWTDW
+48 MTTPDVSTDRIWTDW

-87 SAMMRQEGAKRLP
+87 SAMMRQEGANRLP

-107 INAPGADKDPNIGYY
+107 INAPGANKDPNIGYY

-134 TKNLPQNVIN
+134 TKNLPKNVIN

-153 TNATVDA
+153 TNATADA

-191 RMGYSNYKDLAAYR
+191 RLGYSNYKDLAAYR

-229 AAAAASARLLSPTA
+229 AVAAASARLLSPTA
-243 TITGFG
+243 TIAGFG

-309 DSLTASLLGK
+309 DSLTASLLGR
-319 SGGALLGAGAL
+319 GGGPLLGAGAL

-367 RLNAMKEIAP
+367 QLNAMKEIAP

-389 STLTNFSEEAA
+389 STLTNFSEEAT
-400 TEVANILSDYLVNGG
+400 TEIANILSDYLVNGG
-415 ISDYQQQVNDKLR
+415 ISDYQQQVNDKIR

-437 KSTFLSMGKRVLEAG
+437 KSTFLSMGKRVFEAG
-452 AGGALMGAAFGSVG
+452 AGGALMGAAFGGIG
-466 SVSGKINYESQLKER
+466 SVSGKISYDTQLKER

-508 LSKAANAVEQ
+508 LAKAANAVEQ
-518 NRNELFRKTEEYEIN
+518 NRNELFRKTEEFEN
-533 QADTIQT
+533 RQAETNTEEGAQDTQ
-540 QETRNNA
+540 
-547 KQAVEQRLTELG
+547 G
-559 EKSESINGVAEA
+559 
-571 AIKVIAGEKLSTKE
+571 
-585 KAAIENSRY
+585 
-594 GQRVLNEIEDAEKVT
+594 
-609 DNTASG
+609 ASKG
-615 WAEGLSDSLKN
+615 K
-626 TVETQKTENVK
+626 TKTES
-637 NKAKRPE
+637 RPE
-644 YTRKELRQ
+644 YTRKELKQ
-652 IGKLEEA
+652 IGKLEEV
-659 LAEHTEE
+659 LAKHTEE

-758 PDIDAYRNRGAYEGE
+758 PDVDAYRNRGAYEGE
-773 SAESRATVQQN
+773 SAESRAAAEN
-784 EAGTSTN
+784 EAQTGGRTP
-791 GTERFLKRTDMSEE
+791 ERFLKRTDMSEE

-860 AAFELGKAAREVQ
+860 AAFKLGQAAREVQ

-883 IGENDTLV
+883 IGKNDTLV

-914 NKAAKLRDVEAANA
+914 GKAAKLGDVEAANA
-928 FLGGYETGMEV
+928 FLGGYETGMDV
-939 IPYEE
+939 NLYEK
-944 SFRSF
+944 SFSSF
-949 NAAGK
+949 NAAGR

-964 MSEHKDYEELF
+964 INEHGDMKELYD
-975 NYIKPETAYAAFETG
+975 YIKPETAYAAFETG

-995 LNSTEQPKKSRKK
+995 LNSAEQPKAQKRSAKSEG
-1008 AKTKGSYTNN
+1008 AYTNN

-1130 AIEEMTNEALSGI
+1130 AIEEMTNEALSGL

-1171 LQRIIE
+1171 LQRIID

-1196 QTAREFAQMQADKAA
+1196 KTAREFAQMQADKAA

-1219 ALDGIDGKKRKNTAE
+1219 ALDGIDGKKRENAE
-1234 ETKNSIAPD
+1234 SETK
-1243 FETKY
+1243 
-1248 DNWDK
+1248 
-1253 KDSTISFKVGT
+1253 
-1264 TSNVLKQLGV
+1264 
-1274 DVKTI
+1274 
-1279 FWDSSKILK
+1279 
-1288 IKRDH
+1288 
-1293 PAMKDS
+1293 
-1299 VIKQVPKILENP
+1299 
-1311 ILVMRSLTDDSR
+1311 DSR
-1323 LTLFGEVYDTN
+1323 KRVDFDEKID
-1334 NVPVLAVLELNAKSK
+1334 KD
-1349 KGTSVDIIKIA
+1349 KGKA
-1360 SAYGKDNN
+1360 H
-1368 LQSFIDRSQ
+1368 
-1377 ILYINPNK
+1377 NK
-1385 KRTRSWFVVNRLQLP
+1385 KRRIYNEQETLFMIWQESASTPIGEKKAFERGNAVILYEKTKGGCVELSRRKIKKEEQEYERTYRKTNESFNWYLEEIESDMGRSEENNNLHRFAGNTVRSGGQTERERLQSDTKRNNEH
-1400 LLLTNS
+1400 LLS
-1406 GFVNSSLSQNDSDV
+1406 GDNRTSDV
-1420 NKTLSKNITDSEVK
+1420 TDSE
-1434 NSLKRTDSEGTKNSR
+1434 
-1449 KKSYVSR
+1449 
-1456 DGHFLSYR
+1456 
-1464 ETGGSDAHEQ
+1464 ET
-1474 ALRWAAR
+1474 
-1481 NSVED
+1481 
-1486 GDRRLAYCKEAWYI
+1486 
-1500 IEKDSNDYAG
+1500 
-1510 YQVLERIRK
+1510 
-1519 GEYDN
+1519 
-1524 ERRRVEEYN
+1524 
-1533 RRNKR
+1533 
-1538 RTVSGEFAEYD
+1538 
-1549 FGSEQRVRY
+1549 
-1558 GDERYGFDIN
+1558 
-1568 GTGYETKS
+1568 
-1576 GRVLSVD
+1576 
-1583 RSSSQRGKA
+1583 
-1592 RIESGQ
+1592 
-1598 NTFGGNENRTGTGT
+1598 
-1612 ERLTD
+1612 
-1617 SEVKNSLKQTDRDKA
+1617 KNSLKQTDRDKA

-1640 LYNESDTLFMQWSNS
+1640 LYNESDTLFLQWSNS
-1655 QSTPVGKRKVFKRG
+1655 PSVPAGERKMFKRG
-1669 KEWVLFE
+1669 EEWAWFK
-1676 KTEDGCIELFRG
+1676 KTENGCVELFRSKDKEVVREHERAYRKATDEIYG
-1688 KYKTEVLNY
+1688 NTE
-1697 GKTYT
+1697 
-1702 ETNKSYDGYIEEIG
+1702 SIR
-1716 ADNGR
+1716 ADKGR
-1721 NLRDLLGI
+1721 DIWNLRVPRHR
-1729 GDEGN
+1729 GDDVENG
-1734 ADGFGSQTES
+1734 GQTGSE
-1744 GRLQSDTGRSRG
+1744 RLQSDSEGDNEHLRSGIRG
-1756 HLLSG
+1756 
-1761 DGRISDITDSE
+1761 ISDITDSE

-1824 LAKVIKEDYRS
+1824 LARVIKEDYRS

-1890 SVINDIRSVAI
+1890 NVINDIRSVAI

-1934 GISLD
+1934 GIALD
-1939 QRFLELS
+1939 QRFSELS

-1973 KNGYFDGENRFDR
+1973 RNGYFDGENGFDR

-2022 VKLRRQLEKAK
+2022 VKLRGQLEKAK
-2033 AQIKEENDIALRAAR
+2033 AQIKEENNIALRAAR
-2048 AEYAENLSD
+2048 AEYSKNLSD
-2057 IRDEYDEKF
+2057 IRKEYDEKF

-2141 IFADDNSVFDFEK
+2141 IFTDDNSVFDFEK
-2154 LDELKSSYAT
+2154 LDELKSSYAA

-2177 GIYDADIE
+2177 GIYDTEIE

-2211 KNILDHFDAM
+2211 KNVLDHFDAM

-2231 GRTRQMKE
+2231 GRTKLVKDV
-2239 IGTKT
+2239 GTQT

-2266 DRTKKFAV
+2266 DTAKKFAV

-2300 QDKYVRNIVA
+2300 QDKYVRNIEA
-2310 AENFIEKTVEKFGAD
+2310 AKDFVEKTVEKFGAD
-2325 KWLKENDKATFTT
+2325 KWLKKNDKATFTT

-2489 RGAATPLVLSDFTE
+2489 KGAATPLVLSDFTK

-2515 NALVVPLENMG
+2515 NALVIPLENMG

-2648 TSSGRNMVDFLLE
+2648 TASGRNMVDFLLE

-2692 ADRLTWAHIWNAVK
+2692 ADRVTWAHIWNAVK

-2768 VNMLYDAAINAR
+2768 INMLYDAAINAR

-2818 NLEKYIAQVVGN
+2818 NLEKYIAQVIGN
-2830 FMNDLNPATLIPF
+2830 FMNDLNPATLVPF
-2843 VRDICSRFTGYDV
+2843 VRDICSLFTGYDV
-2856 SRSDV
+2856 SRSDM

-2871 KKCTLGDKV
+2871 KKCTSGDKV
-2880 PLDKKITGLAGALG
+2880 PLDKKITSLAGALG

-2980 IKDALTDEI
+2980 IKDALVSEI
-2989 KNDYLDGT
+2989 KKDYLDGT

-3009 FFDEKNEAYYKIREW
+3009 FFDEKNKAYYKIREW

-3029 ESEEEEDKNSGFYQL
+3029 ESEEEEDKNNGFYQL
-3044 GTAKVKPKEKKKKEK
+3044 GTAKVIKAKVQKKEK
-3059 TTNILLEIQG
+3059 VSNVLSVLQG
-3069 KDAEV
+3069 KDGEV
-3074 KDEEEDSDEP
+3074 KDEEDSDEP

-3144 DVSALDESERIAQK
+3144 DVSALDESERIAKK

-3173 AGIKTYSDSLTNGT
+3173 AGIKTYSDSLTDGT

-3209 AGELIKAKIAEDI
+3209 AGELIKAKIAENI
-3222 AEGKSADKAKN
+3222 AKGKSADKAKN
-3233 DVYHGVRSSIA
+3233 DVYYGVRSSIA

-3249 AYLKASSTERAEI
+3249 AYLKASSTERAKI
-3262 RASLYATGAYESL
+3262 RESLYATGAYSSL